1 MLKTIQL
8 KNYRCYENSQISFHD
23 NTTIIVG
30 RNNAGKS
37 TLIEAIRLV
46 AEAGRK
52 AGTSA
57 FINTPLGLSIPAYEK
72 GVKIDCEKLRIDL
85 KGVVSHYR
93 DDCNAHVI
101 AIYEDNSRIEIL
113 ANREIAFARMYTP
126 DNKLIQRKSEA
137 AKYQFNSVSI
147 LPQIGLLKELE
158 GIYTQETIVRDK
170 STYLTSRHFRNELQL
185 YREEYYEDFCSLSE
199 LTWPGIRI
207 GELSLDGSNYNL
219 LIRDTD
225 FAAEIGAMGSGL
237 QMWLQIVWFICKSKG
252 ASTIILDEPD
262 VYMHPDMQKRILR
275 LAQERFDQVIIAT
288 HSVEIISAVE
298 PYQIIAVDKRSRN
311 MCYANSTKAVQGI
324 IEDIGSPYN
333 LSLLRIQTAK
343 RCLFVEGKDIKL
355 LSRFAKRLSIEGKI
369 EMDDLPC
376 VPLGGFSRLK
386 EAYGTS
392 RLFFEETSGEIKC
405 YCILDRDYRNDE
417 IVQAKYREAE
427 ANHLILH
434 IWDRKEIENYLIV
447 PEAFFRISRLPQEK
461 HDEFMMEIGD
471 IIESFKSHVQDEY
484 GQFLQHEY
492 KMQYMECNAKVR
504 DYMDQ
509 HWTTI
514 SERIRI
520 VPGKEVLR
528 RIREHMKTKYNAS
541 CTDDVIVRNILPG
554 EVDNQ
559 LKKAIKLLTQ

>member
-1 MLKTIQL
+1 MLKAIQL
-8 KNYRCYENSQISFHD
+8 RNYRCYGNSQISFHD

-57 FINTPLGLSIPAYEK
+57 FITAPLGLSIPAYEK

-93 DDCNAHVI
+93 DDCNAQVI
-101 AIYEDNSRIEIL
+101 AFYEDNSRIEIL

-147 LPQIGLLKELE
+147 LPQIGLLKEIE
-158 GIYTQETIVRDK
+158 GIYAQATIVRDR
-170 STYLTSRHFRNELQL
+170 STYLTSRHFRNELRL
-185 YREEYYEDFCSLSE
+185 YHEEYYKDFCSLAES
-199 LTWPGIRI
+199 TWPGIRI
-207 GELSLDGSNYNL
+207 GELSLDDSNYSL

-237 QMWLQIVWFICKSKG
+237 QMWLQIIWFICKSKG

-333 LSLLRIQTAK
+333 ISLLRIQTAK
-343 RCLFVEGKDIKL
+343 KCLFVEGKDIKL
-355 LSRFAKRLSIEGKI
+355 LSRFAQRLSIEGRT
-369 EMDDLPC
+369 EMVDLPC

-386 EAYGTS
+386 EAYGTA
-392 RLFFEETSGEIKC
+392 RLFFDETSGEIKC
-405 YCILDRDYRNDE
+405 YCILDRDYRSDQEVNSTR
-417 IVQAKYREAE
+417 QEAGT
-427 ANHLILH
+427 NHLNLH

-447 PEAFFRISRLPQEK
+447 PEAFFRITHLPQEK
-461 HDEFMMEIGD
+461 HEEFMTEIAG
-471 IIESFKSHVQDEY
+471 IIDGFKSHVQDEY
-484 GQFLQHEY
+484 GQFLQQAY
-492 KMQYMECNAKVR
+492 KMQYMECSVKAR
-504 DYMDQ
+504 EYMEQ
-509 HWTTI
+509 HWTNMN
-514 SERIRI
+514 EKIRI

-528 RIREHMKTKYNAS
+528 RIRDHMKKRYKAS
-541 CTDDVIVRNILPG
+541 CTDDAIIRSILPE
-554 EVDNQ
+554 EVDNE
-559 LKKAIKLLTQ
+559 LIETIKLLTQ